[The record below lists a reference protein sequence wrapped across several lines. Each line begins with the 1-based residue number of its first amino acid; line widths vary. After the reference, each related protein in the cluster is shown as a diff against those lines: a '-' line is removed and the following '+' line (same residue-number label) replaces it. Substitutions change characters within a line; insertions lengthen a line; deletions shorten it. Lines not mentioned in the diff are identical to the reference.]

1 MESKLREIRERV
13 MQSIEEARASAN
25 LEQIRVGILGKKGEL
40 TGLLRGMGKLP
51 PEERPKMGQLVN
63 DVRSAIEARLEARA
77 AELIEREKAAR
88 LAEETIDVTLPG
100 PERCAG
106 SLHPMNI
113 ALRRMVEI
121 FVGMGYEEV
130 EGPEVEFDHYN
141 FELLNL
147 PKNHPARDAQDTFYV
162 DDNIV
167 LRTHTSPVQARIMT
181 TRKPPIRVICP
192 GRVYRADEAD
202 ATHSPVFHQME
213 GLVIDENIT
222 MGDLKG
228 TLDEFARQ
236 MFGEGIRTRFRPS
249 FFPFTEPSAEVDL
262 TCANCRGE
270 GCRMCKGTGWIEV
283 LGAGMVNPKVLEM
296 CGIDSRKYSGF
307 AFGMGVER
315 ISLLKYNIPT
325 LRYLYEND
333 LSNAEARF
341 RISCVRKM
349 YAYCN
354 RHGLFMVKIR
364 RKRVFCLSCAGSKR
378 FFCQEVRVIGRDCL
392 QDLGSL
398 S

>member
-13 MQSIEEARASAN
+13 LGELAKADSSAA
-25 LEQIRVGILGKKGEL
+25 LEQIRVGVLGKKGEL
-40 TGLLRGMGKLP
+40 TALLRGMGKLP
-51 PEERPKMGQLVN
+51 PEERPKAGQRVN
-63 DVRSAIEARLEARA
+63 EVRAELEGALEAKGEEIKA
-77 AELIEREKAAR
+77 REKAAR
-88 LAEETIDVTLPG
+88 LEAEAVDVTLPG
-100 PERCAG
+100 PARGAG

-113 ALRRMVEI
+113 ALERMIDI
-121 FVGMGYEEV
+121 FVGMGYEVV
-130 EGPEVEFDHYN
+130 EGPEVEYDHYN

-147 PKNHPARDAQDTFYV
+147 PKNHPARDAQDTFYI

-181 TRKPPIRVICP
+181 TRKPPIRIVCP

-236 MFGEGIRTRFRPS
+236 MYGEGIRTRFRPS

-262 TCANCRGE
+262 TCANCHGE

-283 LGAGMVNPKVLEM
+283 LGAGMVNPKVLDM
-296 CGIDSRKYSGF
+296 CGIDSKKYSGF

-315 ISLLKYNIPT
+315 IALLKYNIPN

-333 LSNAEARF
+333 LRF
-341 RISCVRKM
+341 LTQYR
-349 YAYCN
+349 
-354 RHGLFMVKIR
+354 
-364 RKRVFCLSCAGSKR
+364 
-378 FFCQEVRVIGRDCL
+378 
-392 QDLGSL
+392 
-398 S
+398 

>member
-13 MQSIEEARASAN
+13 LGELAKAESSAA
-25 LEQIRVGILGKKGEL
+25 LEQIRVGVLGKKGEL
-40 TGLLRGMGKLP
+40 TALLRGMGKLP
-51 PEERPKMGQLVN
+51 PEERPKAGQRVN
-63 DVRSAIEARLEARA
+63 EVRSELEGALEAKGEEIKA
-77 AELIEREKAAR
+77 REKAAR
-88 LAEETIDVTLPG
+88 LEAEAVDVTLPG
-100 PERCAG
+100 PARGAG

-113 ALRRMVEI
+113 ALERMIDI
-121 FVGMGYEEV
+121 FVGMGYEVV
-130 EGPEVEFDHYN
+130 EGPEVEYDHYN

-147 PKNHPARDAQDTFYV
+147 PKNHPARDAQDTFYI

-181 TRKPPIRVICP
+181 TRKPPIRIVCP

-236 MFGEGIRTRFRPS
+236 MYGEGIRTRFRPS

-262 TCANCRGE
+262 TCANCHGE

-283 LGAGMVNPKVLEM
+283 LGAGMVNPKVLDM
-296 CGIDSRKYSGF
+296 CGIDSKKYSGF

-315 ISLLKYNIPT
+315 IALLKYNIPN

-333 LSNAEARF
+333 LRF
-341 RISCVRKM
+341 LTQYR
-349 YAYCN
+349 
-354 RHGLFMVKIR
+354 
-364 RKRVFCLSCAGSKR
+364 
-378 FFCQEVRVIGRDCL
+378 
-392 QDLGSL
+392 
-398 S
+398 